1 MSSVIFSVPELYNSY
16 KRWVTKNPQTTS
28 EFETTVKWI
37 SYFIAGR
44 INNSH
49 VVSELVYSLSNLLVL
64 FNDQII
70 SLSQKSQHTT
80 SSERLKVWL
89 TVIEY
94 SEVFLELSALRLWGN
109 TGRWLVIVCIQVFKC
124 ISRMLLLFH
133 YKEPI
138 IEHPPIPVLQRNCID
153 PKAVNDSFQQLQS
166 HSISFTLK
174 HSGRVIRKVDSAPP
188 VAFRSWKPLEQVA
201 CDNTQAIQQSLL
213 DKQIIAETLYV
224 IKPLVHLGSAA
235 YFGNNT
241 WKPWMLSLVL
251 DLYSLRLYRH
261 CFKADFNCLSK
272 TQKMQISRR
281 TVVLLL
287 YLLRSPFYENHS
299 RDKIQSVL
307 KCMSN
312 KVPLARLLCNP
323 LLQYLP
329 FWQRTYFYMWST

>member
-1 MSSVIFSVPELYNSY
+1 MSSAIFSLPEVYTLYKN
-16 KRWVTKNPQTTS
+16 WVTKNPQTTS

-44 INNSH
+44 VNNSQI
-49 VVSELVYSLSNLLVL
+49 VSELVYSLSNLLVL
-64 FNDQII
+64 FNDRLI
-70 SLSQKSQHTT
+70 SHSQPNQSKTPA
-80 SSERLKVWL
+80 ERLKVWL

-94 SEVFLELSALRLWGN
+94 AEVFLELSALKVWGN
-109 TGRWLVIVCIQVFKC
+109 TGKWLVIVCIQVFKC
-124 ISRMLLLFH
+124 LSRMLLLFH
-133 YKEPI
+133 YKENI
-138 IEHPPIPVLQRNCID
+138 IQHPPIPVLQRSCID
-153 PKAVNDSFQQLQS
+153 TKSSGDGFQQLQS

-188 VAFRSWKPLEQVA
+188 VAFRSWKPLEQVP

-224 IKPLVHLGSAA
+224 IKPILHLGSAA
-235 YFGNNT
+235 IFGNNT
-241 WKPWMLSLVL
+241 WKPWMLSLAL
-251 DLYSLRLYRH
+251 DLYSLRLYRY
-261 CFKADFNCLSK
+261 CFKSDFNSLSK

-287 YLLRSPFYENHS
+287 YLLRSPFYEKHS
-299 RDKIQSVL
+299 RERIETVL
-307 KCMSN
+307 KSISN
-312 KVPLARLLCNP
+312 KVPLARLLCIP